1 MKNQL
6 VKKITGLLLIVAGLV
21 ILLTPLTPG
30 SWIIFIGFELLG
42 IRMAIWKKLKMW
54 AKNRFQKESSLKDSD
69 IKF

>member
-6 VKKITGLLLIVAGLV
+6 VKKITGVLLILAGLL

-42 IRMAIWKKLKMW
+42 IRMTFWKKLKLW
-54 AKNRFQKESSLKDSD
+54 FETHRPSKKSLQEDK
-69 IKF
+69 KL